1 MNEELREIY
10 KERLAAFD
18 PSLVPGEA
26 AEYFGDLF
34 GALSGN
40 SPANEERFLSMEA
53 EKPLGELAPVLWA
66 WYYEALHDQP
76 QREEEQLPILE
87 TSIRLLCAFE
97 ETYQETGS
105 CPSEKTIR
113 DIVWSYLHDYAE
125 EFTEALFCGPSRR
138 LFAAGDPLWS
148 PLSEKSGVEA
158 LHGGDLSLFWGDRL
172 KGRKLE
178 ALELVR
184 KERKKA
190 GESGLSLP
198 ETFPPS
204 YAKEAV
210 LSFGEHQKNLWKEY
224 AGKAETILHEE
235 V

>member
-1 MNEELREIY
+1 MNEELRKIY
-10 KERLAAFD
+10 SERLAAFD
-18 PSLVPGEA
+18 PSLVPKEA
-26 AEYFGDLF
+26 AGYFGDLF
-34 GALSGN
+34 GALSGKN
-40 SPANEERFLSMEA
+40 SVKEERFLSMEA

-66 WYYEALHDQP
+66 WYYEALHDLP

-97 ETYQETGS
+97 EAFQETGS

-125 EFTEALFCGPSRR
+125 EFTKALFRGPSRR

-198 ETFPPS
+198 ETFALS

-235 V
+235 N

>member
-1 MNEELREIY
+1 MNEELRKIY
-10 KERLAAFD
+10 SERLAAFD
-18 PSLVPGEA
+18 PSLVPKEA
-26 AEYFGDLF
+26 AGYFGDLF
-34 GALSGN
+34 GALSGKN
-40 SPANEERFLSMEA
+40 SVKEERFLSMET
-53 EKPLGELAPVLWA
+53 EKPLGELAPVLWV
-66 WYYEALHDQP
+66 WYYEALHDLP

-97 ETYQETGS
+97 EAFQETGS

-125 EFTEALFCGPSRR
+125 EFTKALFRGPSRR

-198 ETFPPS
+198 ETFAPS

-235 V
+235 N

>member
-10 KERLAAFD
+10 NERLAAFD

-40 SPANEERFLSMEA
+40 SPANEERFRSMDA

-66 WYYEALHDQP
+66 WYYEALHDLP
-76 QREEEQLPILE
+76 QGEEEQLPILE

-97 ETYQETGS
+97 EAFQETGS
-105 CPSEKTIR
+105 CPPEKIVR

-125 EFTEALFCGPSRR
+125 EFTEALFRGPSRR

-198 ETFPPS
+198 ETFTPS

>member
-10 KERLAAFD
+10 KERLAAYD

-26 AEYFGDLF
+26 AEYFGALF

-40 SPANEERFLSMEA
+40 SPANEERFRSMEA
-53 EKPLGELAPVLWA
+53 EKSLGELAPVLWV
-66 WYYEALHDQP
+66 WYYEALHDLP

-125 EFTEALFCGPSRR
+125 EFTEALFRGPSRR

-198 ETFPPS
+198 ETFAPS
-204 YAKEAV
+204 YAKDAV
-210 LSFGEHQKNLWKEY
+210 FSFGEHQKNLWKEY

>member
-1 MNEELREIY
+1 MNEELRNIY
-10 KERLAAFD
+10 NERLAAFD
-18 PSLVPGEA
+18 PSLVPKEA
-26 AEYFGDLF
+26 AGYFGDLF
-34 GALSGN
+34 GALSGKN
-40 SPANEERFLSMEA
+40 PVKEERFLSMEA

-66 WYYEALHDQP
+66 WYYEALHDLP
-76 QREEEQLPILE
+76 QGEEEQLPILE

-97 ETYQETGS
+97 EAFQETGS
-105 CPSEKTIR
+105 CPPEKTVR

-125 EFTEALFCGPSRR
+125 EFTEALLRRPSQR

-148 PLSEKSGVEA
+148 PLSEKTGVEA

-190 GESGLSLP
+190 GEDSLSLP
-198 ETFPPS
+198 ETFAPS
-204 YAKEAV
+204 YAKDAV
-210 LSFGEHQKNLWKEY
+210 FPFGEHQKNLWKEY

>member
-10 KERLAAFD
+10 NERLAAFD

-34 GALSGN
+34 GALSGKN
-40 SPANEERFLSMEA
+40 SVKEDRFRSMEA
-53 EKPLGELAPVLWA
+53 EKPLGELAPVLWV
-66 WYYEALHDQP
+66 WYYEALHDLP
-76 QREEEQLPILE
+76 RREEEQLPILE

-97 ETYQETGS
+97 EAFQETGS
-105 CPSEKTIR
+105 CPSEKAVR

-125 EFTEALFCGPSRR
+125 EFTEALFCGPSQR

-198 ETFPPS
+198 ETFTPS